1 MDLIKMRLLLGTIAP
16 PKSRKHIP
24 TPIWTQEKNGRRF
37 VKIEDTHQ
45 EEEFQVGESFQA
57 LMATP
62 ISDEI
67 AQKIFKAMEEQT
79 NALKK
84 IGSLLTK
91 LEEAKLKKLNPRVEV
106 LNKEEGEDWD
116 ERDKVDYERNK

>member
-1 MDLIKMRLLLGTIAP
+1 MGRGLDENWTSFQALLHHQNQ
-16 PKSRKHIP
+16 KNMSP
-24 TPIWTQEKNGRRF
+24 TPIWIQEKNGRHL

-45 EEEFQVGESFQA
+45 EEEFQVRESFQA

-91 LEEAKLKKLNPRVEV
+91 LEEAKLKK
-106 LNKEEGEDWD
+106 
-116 ERDKVDYERNK
+116 

>member
-1 MDLIKMRLLLGTIAP
+1 M
-16 PKSRKHIP
+16 
-24 TPIWTQEKNGRRF
+24 

-91 LEEAKLKKLNPRVEV
+91 LEEAKLKKPNPRVEV
-106 LNKEEGEDWD
+106 LKKEEGEDWD

>member
-1 MDLIKMRLLLGTIAP
+1 
-16 PKSRKHIP
+16 
-24 TPIWTQEKNGRRF
+24 
-37 VKIEDTHQ
+37 
-45 EEEFQVGESFQA
+45 
-57 LMATP
+57 MATP

-84 IGSLLTK
+84 IGCLLTK
-91 LEEAKLKKLNPRVEV
+91 LEEAKLKKPNPRVEV
-106 LNKEEGEDWD
+106 LKKEEGEDWD